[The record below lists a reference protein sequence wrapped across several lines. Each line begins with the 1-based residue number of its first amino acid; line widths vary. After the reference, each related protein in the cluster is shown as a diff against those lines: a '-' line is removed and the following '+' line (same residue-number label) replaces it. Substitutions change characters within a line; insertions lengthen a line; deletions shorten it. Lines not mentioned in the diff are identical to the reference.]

1 MSTSTDRRE
10 ILKIGIDPGEY
21 QPISKLV
28 STWRVEAYTVL
39 PSPGSGA
46 HQHPAPKPALAE
58 GPALPEFPPHGRTA
72 VTAAVSHINNSY

>member
-58 GPALPEFPPHGRTA
+58 GPALPEFPPRGRTA
-72 VTAAVSHINNSY
+72 VTVRSSCFSF